1 MTLKTIDQNKVM
13 QTKTIFFCLL
23 LLISA
28 SISSCRSTAPGGAN
42 PQSVAEAEAQ
52 LAKQRKEQDKINA
65 KAKKEAEKRYWS
77 MQSKQAKESV
87 KRNAKR
93 QKEAAKNRR

>member
-1 MTLKTIDQNKVM
+1 M
-13 QTKTIFFCLL
+13 QTKTIFFSFL

-28 SISSCRSTAPGGAN
+28 SISSCGSTAPGANN
-42 PQSVAEAEAQ
+42 PQSAAEAEAQ
-52 LAKQRKEQDKINA
+52 LAKNRKEQEKVNA
-65 KAKKEAEKRYWS
+65 KAKKEAQKKYWS

-93 QKEAAKNRR
+93 QKKAAKNR